1 LVFRALVTD
10 RNAAGEIASSVQ
22 SVDES
27 ALPAGNVLVAVEWA
41 GLNYKDGLALA
52 GKGNIVRA
60 FPHVA
65 GIDFAG
71 RVVESRNYRY
81 HPGQSV
87 ILTGW
92 RVGETRWGGYAERA
106 RVDAEWLV
114 PMPRRLSARTSMM
127 LGTAGLTAML
137 AINRLKEDG
146 LTPAKGDVLVTGA
159 SGGVGSIA
167 VMLLAR
173 LGHRVVAVTGRPE
186 QAEHLTRLGA
196 SEIID
201 RKELLEASGKGLDA
215 ERWAAAIDPV
225 GGEVL
230 SQVLKKIRY
239 GGAVASIGLAGG
251 ANFDGSVLPFI
262 LRNVTLF
269 GIDSVMQPYEARV
282 AAWERLSTLFVP
294 GAYEPMVSEKHLEDL
309 PREAASILRG
319 GVAGRIIV
327 NPKAPRD
334 NVVPLS
340 TLSGA

>member
-1 LVFRALVTD
+1 MVFRALVTD
-10 RNAAGEIASSVQ
+10 KAATGEVTSSVQ

-27 ALPAGNVLVAVEWA
+27 ALPPGNVLVAVDWA
-41 GLNYKDGLALA
+41 GFNYKDGLALA
-52 GKGNIVRA
+52 GRGNIIRS

-71 RVVESRNYRY
+71 RVIESRNYRY

-92 RVGETRWGGYAERA
+92 RVGETRWGGFAERA

-114 PMPRRLSARTSMM
+114 PMPKRLSARTSMM

-137 AINRLKEDG
+137 AINRLKGDG
-146 LTPAKGDVLVTGA
+146 LVPAKGDILVTGA

-173 LGHRVVAVTGRPE
+173 LGYRVVAATGRMSE
-186 QAEHLTRLGA
+186 ADHLTRLGA
-196 SEIID
+196 AEVLD
-201 RKELLEASGKGLDA
+201 RKELLESSGKGLDA

-230 SQVLKKIRY
+230 TQILKKIRY

-269 GIDSVMQPYEARV
+269 GIDSVMQPYEARI
-282 AAWERLSTLFVP
+282 AAWERLASLFVP
-294 GAYEPMVSEKHLEDL
+294 GAYEPMVSERYLEDL
-309 PREAASILRG
+309 PREAQIILRG
-319 GVAGRIIV
+319 GVAGRVIV
-327 NPKAPRD
+327 NPKAAPGE
-334 NVVPLS
+334 VVRLP
-340 TLSGA
+340 THSGA

>member
-1 LVFRALVTD
+1 VTFRALVSD
-10 RNAAGEIASSVQ
+10 KAGEELVSSVQ
-22 SVDES
+22 SLDES
-27 ALPAGNVLVAVEWA
+27 ALPPGNVLVAVEWA
-41 GLNYKDGLALA
+41 GFNYKDGLALS
-52 GKGNIVRA
+52 GKGNIVRS

-71 RVVESRNYRY
+71 KVLESRNFRYRT
-81 HPGQSV
+81 GQGV

-92 RVGETRWGGYAERA
+92 RVGETRWGGFAERA

-114 PMPRRLSARTSMM
+114 PLPRRLSARSAMV

-137 AINRLKEDG
+137 AINRLKGDG
-146 LTPAKGDVLVTGA
+146 LTPEKGDVLVTGA

-196 SEIID
+196 AEIVD
-201 RKELLEASGKGLDA
+201 RRQLLEPSGKGLDG

-225 GGEVL
+225 GGALLVE
-230 SQVLKKIRY
+230 VLKKIRY
-239 GGAVASIGLAGG
+239 GGAVASIGIAGG
-251 ANFDGSVLPFI
+251 AGFEGSVLPFI

-282 AAWERLSTLFVP
+282 AAWERLASLYVP
-294 GAYEPMVSEKHLEDL
+294 GAYEPMVSERTLEEL
-309 PREAASILRG
+309 PAEAEHILAG
-319 GVAGRIIV
+319 QVAGRIVV
-327 NPKAPRD
+327 NPRLPRG

-340 TLSGA
+340 THHGA